1 MKSHPRSAVRAISTA
16 LVVVVL
22 VSCGQPI
29 RNVSSPPSDPAAG
42 TCPAATA
49 DRWATAP
56 PTGDG
61 PGVRVPQPP
70 AWDSVPEL
78 ITAAAPIV
86 LRNMSL
92 QQGNYAPALT
102 AVVGDSTNQ
111 KTPQLLL
118 DGSYKALTKNHTNPQ
133 LKSQQNTV
141 VCGYPALTLNYTVDA
156 APGGPTQTVTALVIA
171 PTVGAK
177 LYTVAV
183 TSVTTQP
190 NDPTYQRDS
199 QAMLNGTQVLAPT

>member
-1 MKSHPRSAVRAISTA
+1 M
-16 LVVVVL
+16 
-22 VSCGQPI
+22 
-29 RNVSSPPSDPAAG
+29 
-42 TCPAATA
+42 
-49 DRWATAP
+49 
-56 PTGDG
+56 
-61 PGVRVPQPP
+61 
-70 AWDSVPEL
+70 PEL